1 MQSRAQ
7 TAWDVIAWD
16 VIGTVLFRVLL
27 FGGFYAFASWCC
39 MVFWGIV
46 AERAGI
52 ASIGYDTALIA
63 TLGLWL
69 TVGPAVWLVAYRVKR
84 GSVIDF

>member
-16 VIGTVLFRVLL
+16 VIGTVLFRVLV

-39 MVFWGIV
+39 MVFLGHRG
-46 AERAGI
+46 RA
-52 ASIGYDTALIA
+52 
-63 TLGLWL
+63 
-69 TVGPAVWLVAYRVKR
+69 R
-84 GSVIDF
+84 GNHPHRL

>member
-1 MQSRAQ
+1 M
-7 TAWDVIAWD
+7 
-16 VIGTVLFRVLL
+16 
-27 FGGFYAFASWCC
+27 
-39 MVFWGIV
+39 
-46 AERAGI
+46 AERGGI
-52 ASIGYDTALIA
+52 TPIGYDTALIA